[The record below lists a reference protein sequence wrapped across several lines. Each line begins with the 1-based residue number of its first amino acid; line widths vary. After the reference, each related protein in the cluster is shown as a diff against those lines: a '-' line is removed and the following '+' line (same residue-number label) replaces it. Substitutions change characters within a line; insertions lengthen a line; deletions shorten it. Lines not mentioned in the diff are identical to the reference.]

1 MQSRRVLS
9 AEVDN
14 TLRDLH
20 VSSYPPQSH
29 SLIANYAC
37 VFLTNQKR
45 GNILNE

>member
-14 TLRDLH
+14 TLRDLY

-29 SLIANYAC
+29 SLIANYVC
-37 VFLTNQKR
+37 VFFNQSETGKYF
-45 GNILNE
+45 E